1 VRTPGRWWPVVT
13 TSVALAVGLAGGA
26 ALGAVVQGDPDPAP
40 PAIGEPLG
48 PAPET
53 PSGEQVQP
61 LPPDTLLAWTPGG
74 LPPGLEEAVRRL
86 PAVDHAVAVVSGVA
100 WLTRSSA
107 PDGTT
112 IDRTSGDLALPIEV
126 AAANLTD
133 YAPFLAPA
141 DREVLPRL
149 AGGEAALGETSAAIR
164 RMEAGG
170 TLAFGDRTLQMAGVL
185 PDTAIGAH
193 EVFMSRAAAAT
204 LGLARERYLLVD
216 PADGASRQGLT
227 ARIRSLIPP
236 GQQVRVRGPGET
248 PVFRQ
253 GDAVLPPVR
262 LKEVFGEF
270 AARPIAGGYLH
281 MDPVWVEANIVR
293 VSVPLLGSVVCHRAF
308 IPQLRG
314 ALEEVRSQ
322 GLARLVDPGGYGG
335 CYSARFV
342 NRNPSAGISHH
353 TWGIAVDVN
362 VPENR
367 FGQTPRQDPR
377 LVAIFER
384 WGFTWGGRWL
394 LPDGM
399 HFEWVSFPAG
409 G

>member
-1 VRTPGRWWPVVT
+1 VRTQGRWWPVVT
-13 TSVALAVGLAGGA
+13 ALVALAVGLVGGA

-40 PAIGEPLG
+40 PAIGELLGSG
-48 PAPET
+48 PAPPASE
-53 PSGEQVQP
+53 GVQP
-61 LPPDTLLAWTPGG
+61 LTPDTLLAWTPGG

-112 IDRTSGDLALPIEV
+112 IDRTAGGLALPVEV
-126 AAANLTD
+126 AAANLTH
-133 YAPFLAPA
+133 YAPFLAPP
-141 DREVLPRL
+141 DRSVLPRL
-149 AGGEAALGETSAAIR
+149 SEGEAALGETSAAIR
-164 RMEAGG
+164 RMEGGG
-170 TLAFGDRTLQMAGVL
+170 TLAFGDRTLQVAAVL

-193 EVFMSRAAAAT
+193 EVFMSRATAAT
-204 LGLARERYLLVD
+204 LGLVRERYLLVD
-216 PADGASRQGLT
+216 PADGASREDLT

-270 AARPIAGGYLH
+270 AARPTGGYLH
-281 MDPVWVEANIVR
+281 LDPKWVEANIVHG
-293 VSVPLLGSVVCHRAF
+293 SVPLLGTIACHRAF

-322 GLARLVDPGGYGG
+322 GLGRLVDPGGYGG
-335 CYSARFV
+335 CYSPRFV

-353 TWGIAVDVN
+353 TWGIAVDIN

-367 FGQTPRQDPR
+367 FGQTPHQDPR